1 MPQQKVNNSSSTPA
15 RVRGRYA
22 VLREEP
28 DVTRR
33 RVGEPRARGRLL
45 VPAGPIGLRSG
56 LSGFGRID
64 LAAAFA
70 LVSDEWDVQVAA
82 GTVSGQII
90 AMYKGQC
97 RALVGYATVMGVHEL
112 GDVRPNLVVQ
122 WVHTP
127 RADGDPVAL
136 NTRLS
141 RRSAVRALFL
151 TAMRLGLTDEN
162 PADAVMETKR
172 SARYVHQLTDAQ
184 VHHLQLCA
192 PHRLSETKTP
202 VALALML
209 LGAGTRE
216 AGHVE
221 VRDIDLVERR
231 VWLHHG
237 GERYR
242 DRWVPIDVDW
252 CRLAIWNRLTALDA
266 SSAAEDE
273 FASTALVYEA
283 RRAETTPL
291 LRQAAVSRTIIEL
304 MKRARIYEA
313 GVTRPESIRE
323 WVAARVFDETGSV
336 EAVAERLGMFSLDGA
351 AHIVGYDWVNQWAI
365 DAAAPAGRSRRRS
378 R

>member
-1 MPQQKVNNSSSTPA
+1 
-15 RVRGRYA
+15 
-22 VLREEP
+22 
-28 DVTRR
+28 VTRR
-33 RVGEPRARGRLL
+33 RAGEPRARGRLL

-56 LSGFGRID
+56 LRGFGRID
-64 LAAAFA
+64 LAAALE
-70 LVSDEWDVQVAA
+70 LVSDEWDAQVAA

-90 AMYKGQC
+90 SMYTRQC
-97 RALVGYATVMGVHEL
+97 RALVGYATAMGVHEL

-172 SARYVHQLTDAQ
+172 SARYVHQLTNAQ
-184 VHHLQLCA
+184 VRHLQQCA
-192 PHRLSETKTP
+192 PHRLNETKTP

-221 VRDIDLVERR
+221 VRDIDLVDRR

-266 SSAAEDE
+266 SCATEEE
-273 FASTALVYEA
+273 FERSTLVYEA

-351 AHIVGYDWVNQWAI
+351 AHIVGYDWVSQWAI